1 MNINN
6 KNNIDTTIND
16 YKTIK
21 VPSELLE
28 FVKQKLGAEVLWVYD
43 DETNELFLIKKPES
57 FTDALSGL
65 GEDMWK
71 SVGGTDYIRLE
82 RESWEN

>member
-1 MNINN
+1 MSIIN
-6 KNNIDTTIND
+6 KKNIDTTIND

-21 VPSELLE
+21 VPSELLD
-28 FVKQKLGAEVLWVYD
+28 FIKQKLGAEVLWVYD

-57 FTDALSGL
+57 FTDALAGL

-71 SVGGTDYIRLE
+71 SVGGTDYIRQE
-82 RESWEN
+82 RDSWEN